1 MERTVKVI
9 LNGKEVYGLPDQ
21 KILDLCTEC
30 GIEIPTLC
38 YDPHLSVHGGCS
50 VCLVEVKGAKSLVRA
65 CSATI
70 SNGME
75 INTRSARA
83 VNARKLALELLL
95 SDHVGDCRP
104 PCTLTCPANGNVQAY
119 INLAAQ
125 GKYKESLDI
134 LHEHVTLPA
143 SIGRVCPAPCQEKCR
158 RNFVDEEPVSI
169 REIKRFVG
177 DVALEKGFLGT
188 IPSIKENGKSVAV
201 VGGGPAGVSAA
212 YYLRLKGYQVT
223 LIDKEPLLGGM
234 MRYGIPDYRLPQN
247 VLQSEIDWLLGHGVT
262 VRTNTCLGR
271 DVTLDELRND
281 NDAVL
286 LAMGCWSSSPM
297 RAEGED
303 LPGVLGGIDFLYTV
317 NSGNP
322 AVLGKKV
329 VVIGGGNTAMD
340 ACRCAKRLGAEEV
353 SVIYRRTRAEM
364 PAEDIEIEEAMEEG
378 INFIFLASPT
388 KVEGKGKVERI
399 ICEKM
404 ELGEPDASGRRRPVA
419 TGETFAMDV
428 DNVIAAI
435 GQKTDFTG
443 LPGSIHD
450 GRKMIVNEDYAT
462 PLPGVFVCGDQQ
474 TGPKIAIEAIGNGH
488 WAVDSIHH
496 YLTHGY
502 AKKPFYFDVTRED
515 LGPEDFTDREKQ
527 PREQPAHVQA
537 EIRMSKPFEE
547 YNAGLTE
554 EQVLRD
560 ASRCLECGCEDVFEC
575 KLRKY
580 AIDYEVDPSRVAG
593 EHISKEEYANEYYV
607 RNMDKC
613 ILCGR
618 CVRAC
623 DEIAGFHA
631 IDFAKRGFESVMAPQ
646 FFVPIEDSDC
656 TFCGLCTQ
664 VCPVGALVEK
674 RAPRWPHTEKPEIV
688 KTTCNK
694 CPVGCEL
701 DLNLDNARERIVR
714 ITTDLD
720 NPASPT
726 YGNCCVK
733 GRYSFGDVSKDRIIS
748 PLHNGTEVAWKDV
761 IADIAQITENTGK
774 DSTAFLTSAS
784 LTNEEMKALKVL
796 TGEVLQDIPVTVK
809 DFDIFRPCIE
819 ALNEKWGIHGSTAG
833 YDQILSADC
842 ILLIDSDTDEE
853 QPVLS
858 SWIRRAMRKN
868 FTQIIYLGKD
878 PGILGKGDSMVLSP
892 KQGTEEDLL
901 KGILAEV
908 TRKTEGHVQ
917 DMLKLYT
924 LEYTESLTGIS
935 STEIA
940 RCVKLLLESKDLV
953 TMWGSKVA
961 ACSSRTGNVL
971 DLMEKLDKKSF
982 FLLYREAN
990 MQGAI
995 NIDLSSLSIMELL
1008 ERVRNGQI
1016 KNLFAV
1022 DIDPLSAG
1030 FTKEDLQKLNN
1041 LVILNSN
1048 RFDSCELAEF
1058 VLPLTSWA
1066 EKNGTFTNLCGRQV
1080 EIMAGP
1086 LTTGEARDL
1095 AWVISNT
1102 ARTAGRELHANPLSY

>member
-1 MERTVKVI
+1 MERTIKVI
-9 LNGKEVYGLPDQ
+9 LNGKEVYGFPGQ

-50 VCLVEVKGAKSLVRA
+50 VCLVEVKGARSLVRA
-65 CSATI
+65 CATAI
-70 SNGME
+70 TNGME

-104 PCTLTCPANGNVQAY
+104 PCTLACPAKGNVQAY

-125 GKYKESLDI
+125 GKYQESLDT
-134 LHEHVTLPA
+134 LHENVSLPA

-169 REIKRFVG
+169 REIKRFIG
-177 DVALEKGFLGT
+177 DVALEKSFLGNT
-188 IPSIKENGKSVAV
+188 QSIRENGKSVTV

-212 YYLRLKGYQVT
+212 YYLRLKGYKVT

-234 MRYGIPDYRLPQN
+234 MRYGIPDYRLPQD
-247 VLQSEIDWLLGHGVT
+247 VLQKEIDWLMGHGVN
-262 VRTNTCLGR
+262 VRTNTCLGK
-271 DVTLDELRND
+271 DVTLDELRNN

-286 LAMGCWSSSPM
+286 LAMGCWSSSSM

-303 LPGVLGGIDFLYTV
+303 LQGVLGGIDFLYTV

-322 AVLGKKV
+322 AALGKKV
-329 VVIGGGNTAMD
+329 AVIGGGNTAMD

-353 SVIYRRTRAEM
+353 SIIYRRTRAEM

-388 KVEGKGKVERI
+388 TVEGDGKVERI
-399 ICEKM
+399 TCAKM
-404 ELGEPDASGRRRPVA
+404 ELGEPDASGRRRPVP
-419 TGETFAMDV
+419 TGETFTMEV

-435 GQKTDFTG
+435 GQKTDFAG
-443 LPGSIHD
+443 LPESVHD
-450 GRKMIVNEDYAT
+450 GRKMIVNEHYAT

-488 WAVDSIHH
+488 WAADSIDH
-496 YLTHGY
+496 YLCHGY
-502 AKKPFYFDVTRED
+502 PKKPFYFDVIRDD
-515 LGPEDFTDREKQ
+515 LGPDDFTDREKQ
-527 PREQPAHVQA
+527 PREQPEHVPA
-537 EIRMSKPFEE
+537 ETRLAKPFGE
-547 YNAGLTE
+547 YSAGLTE

-560 ASRCLECGCEDVFEC
+560 ASRCLECGCPDVFEC
-575 KLRKY
+575 KLREY
-580 AIDYEVDPSRVAG
+580 AIDYEVDPSRIAG
-593 EHISKEEYANEYYV
+593 EHVSKEEDANEYYV

-618 CVRAC
+618 CVRTC

-646 FFVPIEDSDC
+646 YFVPIEDSDC

-674 RAPRWPHTEKPEIV
+674 RAPRWPHSEKPELV

-701 DLNLDNARERIVR
+701 DLNLESSRERIVR

-726 YGNCCVK
+726 FGNCCVK
-733 GRYSFGDVSKDRIIS
+733 GRYSFDDVSEDRILE
-748 PLHNGTEVAWKDV
+748 PLLNNQVTTWKET
-761 IADIAQITENTGK
+761 ITEIGMLAEKADKEDTALITG
-774 DSTAFLTSAS
+774 TS
-784 LTNEEMKALKVL
+784 LTNEEMNALKVL
-796 TGEVLQDIPVTVK
+796 TGEVLREVPVAVK
-809 DFDIFRPCIE
+809 DLDTFKPGLE
-819 ALNEKWGIHGSTAG
+819 ALNEKWGIKGSTAS

-842 ILLIDSDTDEE
+842 ILLVDSATDEE

-868 FTQIIYLGKD
+868 SAHVVYIGSN
-878 PGILGKGDSMVLSP
+878 PGMLGKGDSFVLSP
-892 KQGTEEDLL
+892 RKGTEEDLI

-908 TRKTEGHVQ
+908 IRKMEGHVGE
-917 DMLKLYT
+917 DLETYT
-924 LEYTESLTGIS
+924 LNKTESITGIS

-940 RCVKLLLESKDLV
+940 ECGHLLLKSKEMI

-961 ACSSRTGNVL
+961 QSRTRTDLVL

-982 FLLYREAN
+982 FILYRETN
-990 MQGAI
+990 MQGAV
-995 NIDLSSLSIMELL
+995 NAELATASMIDLVEGVKSGRI
-1008 ERVRNGQI
+1008 R
-1016 KNLFAV
+1016 NLFAV
-1022 DIDPLSAG
+1022 DIDPSSVGLTG
-1030 FTKEDLQKLNN
+1030 EDLAKLDK
-1041 LVILNSN
+1041 LVIFNSN
-1048 RFDSCELAEF
+1048 RFEGITEAAI
-1058 VLPLTSWA
+1058 VVPLRSWA
-1066 EKNGTFTNLCGRQV
+1066 EKNGTVTNLSGRRV
-1080 EIMAGP
+1080 DVKAGP
-1086 LTTGEARDL
+1086 VTKGEAKDL
-1095 AWVISNT
+1095 AWVISGT
-1102 ARTAGRELHANPLSY
+1102 ARTAGLELHANPLSY